1 MAQSINVLH
10 YCLCVAPFLSVIY
23 SPQPAIL
30 CFLNLILYG
39 FYRYKQELFVITVP
53 TVVASKDCRLLGFV
67 LCSWS
72 NSLLLLISC
81 GHVWFAVALTKARYS
96 AVSPLITKKHRSLQ
110 SPAEG
115 KKKKKHQRSQWV
127 ITFFFFL
134 KKGLQRIWESLYKEV
149 YSSNMNELERLCP
162 AGISI
167 ISLRTWYQVED
178 EACTSFFYL
187 AWDWWLDWGARQRRR
202 KSSPP
207 HQEEKQCS
215 TRLHIHYSK

>member
-1 MAQSINVLH
+1 MYCTFFCLSFILPNLPFCVFFFNV
-10 YCLCVAPFLSVIY
+10 
-23 SPQPAIL
+23 
-30 CFLNLILYG
+30 ILYG

-72 NSLLLLISC
+72 NSVPLLISC

-115 KKKKKHQRSQWV
+115 KKKHQRSQWV
-127 ITFFFFL
+127 ITVKKKKNL
-134 KKGLQRIWESLYKEV
+134 KKKGLQRIWESLYKEV

-178 EACTSFFYL
+178 EACTSSFYL